1 MEPNQRLNQ
10 TYVAPPQASVPTT
23 PDNTT
28 ITMLAVP
35 KSWTRLV
42 MAAVILLFMVVGLV
56 TFIVFIQYRS
66 SQANTDRILDLQREI
81 EQLRGEIHQNDPK

>member
-10 TYVAPPQASVPTT
+10 TYVAPPQVSVPTT